1 MESGKYNILLGITGG
16 IAAYKSAELA
26 RLFVKE
32 GCEVNVI
39 MTPAAC
45 RFVAPLT
52 FETLTGHEV
61 HTEIFPSGRFYGT
74 HHIDLADRAD
84 LIVVAPATA
93 NFLGKA
99 ANGIADDMLTTT
111 FAAATCPVLIAPA
124 MNSNMW
130 DFPSV
135 KRNVE
140 ILRSYGFNFI
150 GPDEGDL
157 ACGWVG
163 CGRMVEP
170 GLILKKSLEILAG
183 APAGQAGRLKGKKVL
198 VTASGTREPIDA
210 VRFISNRSSGRMG
223 YAMAMQAMA
232 EGAEVTLVSGP
243 SGLPEP
249 KGVDM
254 IKVETAA
261 EMAEAVKKHFA
272 QCDALVMAAAVADYT
287 PADPKSNKMKKSAK
301 GLTLDLK
308 PTEDILQSVADM
320 KDNQVVIGFALET
333 EDAEANA
340 RRKLESKKLDFVVL
354 NNPNEPGAGFDTDT
368 NRADIV
374 YADGRIE
381 KLQLM
386 SKQDLASEIIDR
398 IIVLMNR

>member
-32 GCEVNVI
+32 GCEVRVI
-39 MTPAAC
+39 MTRAAC
-45 RFVAPLT
+45 RFIAPLT

-61 HTEIFPSGRFYGT
+61 HTEMFPSDRLYGT
-74 HHIDLADRAD
+74 HHIDLADGAD

-111 FAAATCPVLIAPA
+111 FAAVTCPVLIAPA

-130 DFPSV
+130 DSPSV

-163 CGRMVEP
+163 RGRMVEP
-170 GLILKKSLEILAG
+170 GVILKKSLEILAG
-183 APAGQAGRLKGKKVL
+183 ASARRAGRLKGKKML

-223 YAMAMQAMA
+223 YAIAMQAGA
-232 EGAEVTLVSGP
+232 EGAEVTLVSAP
-243 SGLPEP
+243 SSLPEP

-261 EMAEAVKKHFA
+261 EMAESVKKYFV

-287 PADPKSNKMKKSAK
+287 PVDPKSNKMKKSET
-301 GLTLDLK
+301 GLILDLK
-308 PTEDILQSVADM
+308 PTDDILQSVAGM
-320 KDNQVVIGFALET
+320 KDNQVVVGFALET
-333 EDAEANA
+333 DDAEANA
-340 RRKLESKKLDFVVL
+340 RRKLESKNLDFVVL
-354 NNPNEPGAGFDTDT
+354 NNPKEPGAGFDIDT

-381 KLQLM
+381 KLELM
-386 SKQDLASEIIDR
+386 SKRDLASEIIDR
-398 IIVLMNR
+398 IIKLMNK